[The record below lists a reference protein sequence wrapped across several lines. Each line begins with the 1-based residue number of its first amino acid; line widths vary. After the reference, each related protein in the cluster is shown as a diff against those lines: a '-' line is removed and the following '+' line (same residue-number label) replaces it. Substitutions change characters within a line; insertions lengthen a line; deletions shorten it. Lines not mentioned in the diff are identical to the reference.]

1 MVWLQKWAMKQKGIL
16 VGNVIFSICIGLAII
31 AQSYAIVQIVNEVFI
46 KKAAFS
52 ATFPSIILLLVAI
65 FIRVVSTS
73 LNRQLGVRLSTNV
86 KKRVRQTLLAKWR
99 EDPLQSSV
107 KGQTGSKVTM
117 LVEMIDQLE
126 SYYRDYVP
134 QVIQSMLVP
143 FILLIAVFMT
153 HIYSGLILLFTA
165 PLIPVAY
172 IIVGLQT
179 QKKSERQLKEL
190 TFFSGKFLDLVQ
202 GLQTL
207 KLFGQGK
214 QQREEL
220 AENNRAFQRSTM
232 NILKVAFAS
241 TFFIELVVT
250 LGIGLVAIEIA
261 YQMITFD
268 TMAFAPAFFIL
279 AIAPEFYNSIKD
291 LGSAFHSGRG
301 SMAAAEILEEELNR
315 PVETVKWGEQLI
327 ESQPS
332 ISIEQGVFQYGDAF
346 KLENLNVHI
355 AKKSRTAIVGPSGQ
369 GKTTLLNI
377 LAGVYEVKEGQ
388 VRIGERLR
396 QDVSKDA
403 WFQQITYISQ
413 HPYLFTGTI
422 AENIQMKKGACD
434 EVAIQRAIEQA
445 QLGDWIATLPNGMH
459 TAVGE
464 VGRGMSGGEK
474 QRLAIARAFYKECT
488 IVFFDEPTMG
498 LDVQTEQLLQRVMDE
513 LARTR
518 TVITVAHRLHT
529 IQQADQ
535 ILLVHNGTITQT
547 GTHQELL
554 EKSAIYREM
563 VGGEQHEGTC

>member
-1 MVWLQKWAMKQKGIL
+1 MIWLQKWAMRQKGVL
-16 VGNVIFSICIGLAII
+16 VGNAIFSICIGLAII

-46 KKAAFS
+46 KKSAFS
-52 ATFPSIILLLVAI
+52 ATFPYIAVLIGAII
-65 FIRVVSTS
+65 IRVICTS
-73 LNRQLGVRLSTNV
+73 VNRQLGVRLSTNV
-86 KKRVRQTLLAKWR
+86 KKRVRQSLLKKWQQ
-99 EDPLQSSV
+99 DPLQISV
-107 KGQTGSKVTM
+107 KGQIGSKVTM
-117 LVEMIDQLE
+117 LIEMIDQLE

-153 HIYSGLILLFTA
+153 HIYSGLILLCTA

-220 AENNRAFQRSTM
+220 AENNRAFQTSTM
-232 NILKVAFAS
+232 SILKVAFAS

-261 YQMITFD
+261 YQMITFE
-268 TMAFAPAFFIL
+268 TMTFAPAFFIL
-279 AIAPEFYNSIKD
+279 AIAPEFYNAIKD

-301 SMAAAEILEEELNR
+301 SMAAAEILEEELER
-315 PVETVKWGEQLI
+315 PIEPVKWGTQPLEQ
-327 ESQPS
+327 QPS
-332 ISIEQGVFQYGDAF
+332 IEIKQGAFQYGDAF
-346 KLENLNVHI
+346 KLEQLNV
-355 AKKSRTAIVGPSGQ
+355 KVPPNSRTAIVGPTGQ

-377 LAGVYEVKEGQ
+377 LAGVYELTEGHVKIDGK
-388 VRIGERLR
+388 LR
-396 QDVSKDA
+396 QEVSKDA
-403 WFQQITYISQ
+403 WFEQIAYISQ

-464 VGRGMSGGEK
+464 AGRGMSGGEK
-474 QRLAIARAFYKECT
+474 QRLAIARAFYKQCT

-513 LARTR
+513 LAQTR

-535 ILLVHNGTITQT
+535 ILLVHNGTIEQT

-554 EKSAIYREM
+554 QKSAIYREM
-563 VGGEQHEGTC
+563 VGGERHEGTC

>member
-1 MVWLQKWAMKQKGIL
+1 MVWLQKWAMRQKGVL
-16 VGNVIFSICIGLAII
+16 VGNAIFSICIGLAII

-46 KKAAFS
+46 KKSAFS
-52 ATFPSIILLLVAI
+52 ATFPYIAVLIGAII
-65 FIRVVSTS
+65 IRVICTS
-73 LNRQLGVRLSTNV
+73 VNRQLGVRLSTNV
-86 KKRVRQTLLAKWR
+86 KKRVRQSLLKKWQQ
-99 EDPLQSSV
+99 DPLQISV
-107 KGQTGSKVTM
+107 KGQTGRKVTM
-117 LVEMIDQLE
+117 LIEMIDQLE

-153 HIYSGLILLFTA
+153 HIYSGLILLCTA

-220 AENNRAFQRSTM
+220 AENNRAFQTSTM
-232 NILKVAFAS
+232 SILKVAFAS

-261 YQMITFD
+261 YQMITFE
-268 TMAFAPAFFIL
+268 TMTFAPAFFIL
-279 AIAPEFYNSIKD
+279 AIAPEFYNAIKD

-301 SMAAAEILEEELNR
+301 SMAAAEILEEELER
-315 PVETVKWGEQLI
+315 PIEPVKWGTQSLEQ
-327 ESQPS
+327 QPS
-332 ISIEQGVFQYGDAF
+332 IAIEQGAFQYGDAF
-346 KLENLNVHI
+346 KLEQLNV
-355 AKKSRTAIVGPSGQ
+355 KVPPNSRTAIVGPTGQ

-377 LAGVYEVKEGQ
+377 LAGVYEVTEGH
-388 VRIGERLR
+388 VKIDGKLR
-396 QDVSKDA
+396 QEVSKDA
-403 WFQQITYISQ
+403 WFEQIAYISQ

-445 QLGDWIATLPNGMH
+445 QLCDWIATLPNGMH

-464 VGRGMSGGEK
+464 AGRGMSGGEK
-474 QRLAIARAFYKECT
+474 QRLAIARAFYKQCT

-513 LARTR
+513 LAQTR

-535 ILLVHNGTITQT
+535 ILLVHNGTIEQT

-554 EKSAIYREM
+554 QKSAIYREM
-563 VGGEQHEGTC
+563 VGGERHEGTC

>member
-1 MVWLQKWAMKQKGIL
+1 MVWLQKWAMRQKGVL
-16 VGNVIFSICIGLAII
+16 VGNAIFSICIGLAII

-46 KKAAFS
+46 KKSAFS
-52 ATFPSIILLLVAI
+52 ATFPYIAVLIGAII
-65 FIRVVSTS
+65 IRVICTS
-73 LNRQLGVRLSTNV
+73 VNRQLGVRLSTNV
-86 KKRVRQTLLAKWR
+86 KKRVRQSLLKKWQQ
-99 EDPLQSSV
+99 DPLQISV
-107 KGQTGSKVTM
+107 KGQTGRKVTM
-117 LVEMIDQLE
+117 LIEMIDQLE

-153 HIYSGLILLFTA
+153 HIYSGLILLCTA

-220 AENNRAFQRSTM
+220 AENNRAFQTSTM
-232 NILKVAFAS
+232 SILKVAFAS

-261 YQMITFD
+261 YQMITFE
-268 TMAFAPAFFIL
+268 TMTFAPAFFIL
-279 AIAPEFYNSIKD
+279 AIAPEFYNAIKD

-301 SMAAAEILEEELNR
+301 SMAAAEILEEELER
-315 PVETVKWGEQLI
+315 PIEPVKWGTQSLEQ
-327 ESQPS
+327 QPS
-332 ISIEQGVFQYGDAF
+332 IAIEQGAFQYGDAF
-346 KLENLNVHI
+346 KLEQLNV
-355 AKKSRTAIVGPSGQ
+355 KVPPNSRTAIVGPTGQ

-377 LAGVYEVKEGQ
+377 LAGVYEVTEGH
-388 VRIGERLR
+388 VKIDGKLR
-396 QDVSKDA
+396 QEVSKDA
-403 WFQQITYISQ
+403 WFEQIAYISQ

-464 VGRGMSGGEK
+464 AGRGMSGGEK
-474 QRLAIARAFYKECT
+474 QRLAIARAFYKQCT

-513 LARTR
+513 LAQTR

-535 ILLVHNGTITQT
+535 ILLVHNGTIEQT

-554 EKSAIYREM
+554 QKSAIYREM
-563 VGGEQHEGTC
+563 VGGERHEGTC

>member
-1 MVWLQKWAMKQKGIL
+1 MVWLQKWAMRQKGVL
-16 VGNVIFSICIGLAII
+16 VGNAIFSICIGLAII

-46 KKAAFS
+46 KKSAFS
-52 ATFPSIILLLVAI
+52 ATFPYIAVLIGAII
-65 FIRVVSTS
+65 IRVICTS
-73 LNRQLGVRLSTNV
+73 VNRQLGVRLSTNV
-86 KKRVRQTLLAKWR
+86 KKRVRQSLLKKWQQ
-99 EDPLQSSV
+99 DPLQISV

-117 LVEMIDQLE
+117 LIEMIDQLE

-153 HIYSGLILLFTA
+153 HIYSGLILLCTA

-220 AENNRAFQRSTM
+220 AENNRAFQTSTM
-232 NILKVAFAS
+232 SILKVAFAS

-268 TMAFAPAFFIL
+268 TMTFAPAFFIL
-279 AIAPEFYNSIKD
+279 AIAPEFYNAIKD

-301 SMAAAEILEEELNR
+301 SMAAAEILEEELER
-315 PVETVKWGEQLI
+315 PIEPVNWGTQSLEQ
-327 ESQPS
+327 QPS
-332 ISIEQGVFQYGDAF
+332 IAIEQGAFQYGDAF
-346 KLENLNVHI
+346 KLEQLNV
-355 AKKSRTAIVGPSGQ
+355 KVPPNSRTAIVGPTGQ

-377 LAGVYEVKEGQ
+377 LAGVYEVTEGH
-388 VRIGERLR
+388 VKIDGKLR
-396 QDVSKDA
+396 HEVSKDA
-403 WFQQITYISQ
+403 WFEQIAYISQ

-422 AENIQMKKGACD
+422 AENIQLKKGTCD

-464 VGRGMSGGEK
+464 AGRGMSGGEK
-474 QRLAIARAFYKECT
+474 QRLAIARAFYKQCT
-488 IVFFDEPTMG
+488 VVFFDEPTMG

-513 LARTR
+513 LAQTR

-535 ILLVHNGTITQT
+535 ILLVHNGTIEQT

-554 EKSAIYREM
+554 QKSAIYREM
-563 VGGEQHEGTC
+563 VGGERHEGTC

>member
-1 MVWLQKWAMKQKGIL
+1 MVWLQKWAMRQKGVL
-16 VGNVIFSICIGLAII
+16 VGNAIFSICIGLAII

-46 KKAAFS
+46 KKSAFS
-52 ATFPSIILLLVAI
+52 ATFPYIAVLIGAII
-65 FIRVVSTS
+65 IRVICTS
-73 LNRQLGVRLSTNV
+73 VNRQLGVRLSTNV
-86 KKRVRQTLLAKWR
+86 KKRVRQSLLKKWQQ
-99 EDPLQSSV
+99 DPLQISV
-107 KGQTGSKVTM
+107 KGQTGRKVTM
-117 LVEMIDQLE
+117 LIEMIDQLE

-153 HIYSGLILLFTA
+153 HIYSGLILLCTA

-220 AENNRAFQRSTM
+220 AENNRAFQTSTM
-232 NILKVAFAS
+232 SILKVAFAS

-261 YQMITFD
+261 YQMITFE
-268 TMAFAPAFFIL
+268 TMTFAPAFFIL
-279 AIAPEFYNSIKD
+279 AIAPEFYNAIKD

-301 SMAAAEILEEELNR
+301 SMAAAEILEEELER
-315 PVETVKWGEQLI
+315 PIEPVKWGTQSLEQ
-327 ESQPS
+327 QPS
-332 ISIEQGVFQYGDAF
+332 IAIEQGAFQYGDAF
-346 KLENLNVHI
+346 KLEQLNV
-355 AKKSRTAIVGPSGQ
+355 KVPPNSRTAIVGPTGQ

-377 LAGVYEVKEGQ
+377 LAGVYELTEGHVKIDGK
-388 VRIGERLR
+388 LR
-396 QDVSKDA
+396 QEVSKDA
-403 WFQQITYISQ
+403 WFEQIAYISQ

-464 VGRGMSGGEK
+464 AGRGMSGGEK
-474 QRLAIARAFYKECT
+474 QRLAIARAFYKQCT

-513 LARTR
+513 LAQTR

-535 ILLVHNGTITQT
+535 ILLVHNGTIEQT

-554 EKSAIYREM
+554 QKSAIYREM
-563 VGGEQHEGTC
+563 VGGERHEGTC